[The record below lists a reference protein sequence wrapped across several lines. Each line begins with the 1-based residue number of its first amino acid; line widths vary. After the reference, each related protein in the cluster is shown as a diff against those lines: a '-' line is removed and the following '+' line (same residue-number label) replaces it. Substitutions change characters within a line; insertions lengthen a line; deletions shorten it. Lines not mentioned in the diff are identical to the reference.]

1 VASSSSHLLR
11 SVVRCLLCACAV
23 AALSLSTRR
32 GHAQFFSPGDL
43 AQSHAALEGDAHCND
58 CHSAGSRVSND
69 KCMACHEDVGRSVRQ
84 KTGLHGRKYLGQP
97 CGNCHTDHRGKEHIL
112 TRWDPKKFDHD
123 QTGYELEGAHQ
134 RVDCGKCHTGKNERN
149 HPTYIGL
156 SNTCASC
163 HEDVHEGRFG
173 TSCQSC
179 HDDDSWKTL
188 DLDPFD
194 HNLTRF
200 SLRGKHQQV
209 ACAKCHGE
217 PAKYKPLA
225 FDTCGNCHKDPH
237 EGKLGPTCEGCHV
250 EASWRQI
257 DMQRSAHPGLN
268 IQAGHAKVQCRTCHD
283 RGNLVKPS
291 RGERCVSCHAPV
303 HEAKFGDGCAD
314 CHAQIRWLGLP
325 DALGR
330 RVHDKTAY
338 PLEGK
343 HETTACDDCHSP
355 KLPRPKRFR
364 QLVFGRCADCHKD
377 VHKGQFEDRDGG
389 ECATC
394 HTLAGFAPTS
404 FGVELHATSHFALD
418 GGHEAAPCGS
428 CHTGKSPRI
437 DWQVP
442 RQACA
447 DCHENPHGTQFE
459 KEMLA
464 GGCKSCHGVVAWDI
478 PNIAHETWPLTGAHQ
493 KVRCDQCHTPSEA
506 DRRAGSGV
514 SYRDAPRECDGCHA
528 DLHLG
533 QFRLSEPRKDCQDC
547 HQTQSFKLPD
557 YDHLAATGY
566 ALTGKHAKVRC
577 AACHVRTEIAGGEST
592 ALWRLPYDD
601 CKDCHKDPHSEGE

>member
-1 VASSSSHLLR
+1 LAPSSPQLLR
-11 SVVRCLLCACAV
+11 SALRVLLCACAV
-23 AALSLSTRR
+23 VSLMLSARR

-43 AQSHAALEGDAHCND
+43 AESHAALEGDAHCND

-84 KTGLHGRKYLGQP
+84 KTGLHGRKFLGQP

-112 TRWDPKKFDHD
+112 TRWDPKTFDHD
-123 QTGYELEGAHQ
+123 QTGYELEGAHR
-134 RVDCGKCHTGKNERN
+134 RVDCSKCHTGKNERSQA
-149 HPTYIGL
+149 TYIGL
-156 SNTCASC
+156 SSTCASC
-163 HEDVHEGRFG
+163 HKDVHEGRFG
-173 TSCQSC
+173 TGCQSC

-194 HNLTRF
+194 HNLARF

-237 EGKLGPTCEGCHV
+237 QGKLGPSCDSCHV
-250 EASWRQI
+250 EASWKQI
-257 DMQRSAHPGLN
+257 DMEREAHPGLN

-283 RGNLVKPS
+283 RGNLVSPS
-291 RGERCVSCHAPV
+291 RGKRCVSCHAPV
-303 HEAKFGDGCAD
+303 HEAKFGDDCAD

-343 HETTACDDCHSP
+343 HETTECDACHSP
-355 KLPRPKRFR
+355 KLPRPKRYR

-377 VHKGQFEDRDGG
+377 VHKGQFDDRQAG

-394 HTLAGFAPTS
+394 HSLAGFAPTR
-404 FGVELHATSHFALD
+404 FGVELHATSRFALD
-418 GGHEAAPCGS
+418 GGHEAAPCAS
-428 CHTGKSPRI
+428 CHTGKSPRV

-459 KEMLA
+459 REMQA
-464 GGCKSCHGVVAWDI
+464 GGCKSCHNVVAWDI

-493 KVRCDQCHTPSEA
+493 KVRCDQCHTPTEA
-506 DRRAGSGV
+506 DRRAGAGV
-514 SYRDAPRECDGCHA
+514 SYRDAPRECEGCHD

-547 HQTQSFKLPD
+547 HQTQSFKLPN
-557 YDHLAATGY
+557 YDHLTATGY